1 MTEAR
6 LYGRRIDRA
15 RIEVGVAMDNLTDE
29 VRFFFDPSE
38 NPYIADASSTAFL
51 KTNTLHVPCKLPMML
66 ERTENEICA
75 FLAFTSG
82 MIPFEGC
89 FTGQI
94 QIEVAN
100 PQGGYFVW
108 QSLPFELLV
117 AQTIDADQAVDS
129 QLSGAYDQLFAFEQ
143 AEAARVEAE
152 QERQQN
158 EKARVATME
167 QLQDSLANTIELI
180 ERIESTLEADQLGI
194 GIASAAVNT
203 DTGHLLVTLT
213 SGKVLDAGYVVGPKG
228 DKGDDGDEVELAVQ
242 NGYVVW
248 KYTDETTYRQLIAL
262 TDLEGTDGQEV
273 ELRVTSDAIQWR
285 LGNGSWLH
293 LISLDSLKGQ
303 DGADGTSF
311 VIKGMFATL
320 DELMSAHPAGS
331 AGDAYAV
338 GTAESNTTYL
348 WDVDQQAWVD
358 VGSIK
363 GDKGDSLTFDS
374 LSQAQKDALC
384 KFTDAYKEKV
394 DQLCERVDQDVTTS
408 GSPSFVSVT
417 AQIIQADKVIGAV
430 YA

>member
-1 MTEAR
+1 
-6 LYGRRIDRA
+6 
-15 RIEVGVAMDNLTDE
+15 MDNLTDE
-29 VRFFFDPSE
+29 VVFLFDPAE
-38 NPYIADASSTAFL
+38 NPYIADESSTAFL
-51 KTNTLHVPCKLPMML
+51 KTDTLHVPCKLPMTV
-66 ERTENEICA
+66 ERTENEVSA

-100 PQGGYFVW
+100 PQGGFFVW
-108 QSLPFELLV
+108 QSLPFELIV
-117 AQTIDADQAVDS
+117 AQTIDADKAVDS
-129 QLSGAYDQLFAFEQ
+129 QLAGAYDQLFAFEQ
-143 AEAARVEAE
+143 AEATRVEAE

-158 EKARVATME
+158 EESRIATME
-167 QLQDSLANTIELI
+167 QLQGSLTNTIELI

-213 SGKVLDAGYVVGPKG
+213 SGRVLDAGYVVGPKG

-262 TDLEGTDGQEV
+262 ADLEGTDGQEV
-273 ELRVTSDAIQWR
+273 ELQVTSDAIQWR
-285 LGNGSWLH
+285 LGSGAWLH

-311 VIKGMFATL
+311 IIKGMYSTLEELTAAHAT
-320 DELMSAHPAGS
+320 GS

-338 GTAESNTTYL
+338 GSAESNTTYL
-348 WDVDQQAWVD
+348 WDIDQQAWVD

-394 DQLCERVDQDVTTS
+394 DHLCERVDQDVTTS
-408 GSPSFVSVT
+408 GSPSFISVT
-417 AQIIQADKVIGAV
+417 AQIVQADKVIGAV

>member
-1 MTEAR
+1 MTEVR
-6 LYGRRIDRA
+6 LYGRRIDRS
-15 RIEVGVAMDNLTDE
+15 RLEVGVAMDNLTDE
-29 VRFFFDPSE
+29 VAFLFDPAE
-38 NPYIADASSTAFL
+38 NPYIADESSTAFL
-51 KTNTLHVPCKLPMML
+51 KTDTLHVPCKLPMTV
-66 ERTENEICA
+66 ERTANEVCA

-100 PQGGYFVW
+100 PQGGFFVW
-108 QSLPFELLV
+108 QSLPFELIV
-117 AQTIDADQAVDS
+117 AQTIDADKAVDS
-129 QLSGAYDQLFAFEQ
+129 QLAGAYDQLFAFEQ

-158 EKARVATME
+158 EESRIATME
-167 QLQDSLANTIELI
+167 QLQGSLTNTIELI

-213 SGKVLDAGYVVGPKG
+213 SGRVLDAGYVVGPKG

-248 KYTDETTYRQLIAL
+248 KYADETTYRQLIAL
-262 TDLEGTDGQEV
+262 ADLEGTDGQEV
-273 ELRVTSDAIQWR
+273 ELQVTSDAIQWR
-285 LGNGSWLH
+285 LGSGAWLH

-311 VIKGMFATL
+311 IIKGMYSTLEELTAAHAT
-320 DELMSAHPAGS
+320 GS

-338 GTAESNTTYL
+338 GSAESNTTYL
-348 WDVDQQAWVD
+348 WDIDQQAWVD

-394 DQLCERVDQDVTTS
+394 DHLCERVDQDVTTS
-408 GSPSFVSVT
+408 GSPSFISVT
-417 AQIIQADKVIGAV
+417 AQIVQADKVIGAV

>member
-1 MTEAR
+1 
-6 LYGRRIDRA
+6 
-15 RIEVGVAMDNLTDE
+15 MDNLTDE
-29 VRFFFDPSE
+29 VRFLFEPSE
-38 NPYIADASSTAFL
+38 NPYIAETSSTAFL
-51 KTNTLHVPCKLPMML
+51 KTDTLHVPCKLPMTV
-66 ERTENEICA
+66 ERTENEVCA
-75 FLAFTSG
+75 FIAFTSG

-100 PQGGYFVW
+100 PQGGFFVW
-108 QSLPFELLV
+108 QSLPFELIV
-117 AQTIDADQAVDS
+117 AQTIDADKAVDS
-129 QLSGAYDQLFAFEQ
+129 QLAGAYDQLFAFEQ
-143 AEAARVEAE
+143 AEASRVEAE

-158 EKARVATME
+158 EEARIATME
-167 QLQDSLANTIELI
+167 QLQGALTNTIELI

-194 GIASAAVNT
+194 GIASAAVHT
-203 DTGHLLVTLT
+203 GTGHLMVTLT
-213 SGKVLDAGYVVGPKG
+213 SGRVLDAGYVVGPKG

-248 KYTDETTYRQLIAL
+248 KYTHETTYRQLIAL
-262 TDLEGTDGQEV
+262 ADLEGADGQEM
-273 ELRVTSDAIQWR
+273 ELRVSSDAIQWR
-285 LGNGSWLH
+285 LGSGAWLH

-311 VIKGMFATL
+311 IIKGLYASL
-320 DELMSAHPAGS
+320 EELIAAHAAGS

-394 DQLCERVDQDVTTS
+394 DQLCERVDQDVTAS

>member
-1 MTEAR
+1 MTEVR
-6 LYGRRIDRA
+6 LYGRRIDKSRL
-15 RIEVGVAMDNLTDE
+15 EVGVAMDNLTDE
-29 VRFFFDPSE
+29 VAFLFDPAE
-38 NPYIADASSTAFL
+38 NPYIADESSTAFL
-51 KTNTLHVPCKLPMML
+51 KTDTLHVPCKLPMTV
-66 ERTENEICA
+66 ERTANEVCA

-100 PQGGYFVW
+100 PQGGFFVW
-108 QSLPFELLV
+108 QSLPFELIV
-117 AQTIDADQAVDS
+117 AQTIDADKAVDS
-129 QLSGAYDQLFAFEQ
+129 QLAGAYDQLFAFEQ
-143 AEAARVEAE
+143 AEATRVEAE

-158 EKARVATME
+158 EESRIATME
-167 QLQDSLANTIELI
+167 QLQGSLTNTIELI

-213 SGKVLDAGYVVGPKG
+213 SGRVLDAGYVVGPKG

-262 TDLEGTDGQEV
+262 ADLEGTDGQEV
-273 ELRVTSDAIQWR
+273 ELQVTSDAIQWR
-285 LGNGSWLH
+285 LGSGAWLH

-311 VIKGMFATL
+311 IIKGMYSTLEELTAAHAT
-320 DELMSAHPAGS
+320 GS

-338 GTAESNTTYL
+338 GSAESNTTYL
-348 WDVDQQAWVD
+348 WDIDQQAWVD

-384 KFTDAYKEKV
+384 KFTDANKEKV

-408 GSPSFVSVT
+408 GSPSFISVT
-417 AQIIQADKVIGAV
+417 AQIVQADKVIGAV

>member
-1 MTEAR
+1 
-6 LYGRRIDRA
+6 
-15 RIEVGVAMDNLTDE
+15 MDNLTDE
-29 VRFFFDPSE
+29 VRFLFEPSE
-38 NPYIADASSTAFL
+38 NPYIAETSSTAFL
-51 KTNTLHVPCKLPMML
+51 KTDTLHVPCKLPMTV
-66 ERTENEICA
+66 ERTENEVCA
-75 FLAFTSG
+75 FIAFTSG

-100 PQGGYFVW
+100 TQGGFFVW
-108 QSLPFELLV
+108 QSLPFELIV
-117 AQTIDADQAVDS
+117 ARTIDADKAVDS
-129 QLSGAYDQLFAFEQ
+129 QLAGAYDQLFAFEQ
-143 AEAARVEAE
+143 AEASRVEAE

-158 EKARVATME
+158 EEARIATME
-167 QLQDSLANTIELI
+167 QLQGALTNTIELI

-194 GIASAAVNT
+194 GIASAAVST

-213 SGKVLDAGYVVGPKG
+213 SGRVLDAGYVVGPKG
-228 DKGDDGDEVELAVQ
+228 DKGDAGDEVELAVQ

-262 TDLEGTDGQEV
+262 ADLEGTDGQEV
-273 ELRVTSDAIQWR
+273 ELQVTSDAIQWR
-285 LGNGSWLH
+285 LGSGAWLH

-311 VIKGMFATL
+311 VIKGMYATL
-320 DELMSAHPAGS
+320 DDLTAAHATGS
-331 AGDAYAV
+331 SGDAYAV

-394 DQLCERVDQDVTTS
+394 DQLCERVDQDVTAS
-408 GSPSFVSVT
+408 GSPSFVYVT